1 MKNLLVVF
9 LLLTLVAVG
18 CTSPGKRTA
27 VGAGSGAAL
36 GGIAGAV
43 IGHQS
48 GKTGQGAVIGAAAG
62 ALLGGT
68 IGNRLDKQAKELEAI
83 AETQRTEN
91 GIVTTLKDN
100 ILFDSGKAVLK
111 PVAYDSVNQI
121 ADILKKYPEDMVIV
135 IGHTDSIG
143 SDAYN
148 QTLSMQRAQAVR
160 LAMIDRGVPASSI
173 EAVGMGEAKPVA
185 TNDTAEGR
193 ARNRRVELQISIDES
208 KIK

>member
-1 MKNLLVVF
+1 MKKLLVLM
-9 LLLTLVAVG
+9 LLLSLVIVG
-18 CTSPGKRTA
+18 CTTPGKKTTI
-27 VGAGSGAAL
+27 GAGTGAAI

-48 GKTGQGAVIGAAAG
+48 GKTGQGAVIGAATG

-68 IGNRLDKQAKELEAI
+68 IGNRLDKQAKELEAV

-100 ILFDSGKAVLK
+100 ILFDSGKAALK
-111 PVAYDSVNQI
+111 PIAYDSVNQI
-121 ADILKKYPEDMVIV
+121 ADIIKKYPEDRVIV
-135 IGHTDSIG
+135 VGYTDSVG
-143 SDAYN
+143 SDASN
-148 QTLSMQRAQAVR
+148 QALSMQRAQSVR
-160 LAMIDRGVPASSI
+160 LAMIERGVPASSV

-193 ARNRRVELQISIDES
+193 AKNRRVELQISVDES
-208 KIK
+208 KLK

>member
-1 MKNLLVVF
+1 MKKLTVLV
-9 LLLTLVAVG
+9 LLLALIAVG
-18 CTSPGKRTA
+18 CTTPGKRTA
-27 VGAGSGAAL
+27 VGAGTGAAL